1 MTKIVDTVPAFEDYG
16 RKAGVESPFKREVL
30 WKDLYQSAHPD
41 VFAAFEAATGPQ
53 TGLAALV
60 RELRK
65 VQGRVKEAAPAV
77 LEVVERIDPLIP
89 GALGLPAEPSPVH
102 VVLVGTFAT
111 NATVGRLGDDVAVF
125 HCLEWFQSAAGSEV
139 LAAHEGAHAWHQIA
153 LNASGPEDD
162 LAWMAFSEG
171 LAIAASRAVAPG
183 HDELDYYWYQHPDVE
198 DWLPWC
204 QENAGELRKHFLASL
219 DIPEAVETF
228 FGGGM
233 VDGHWRVGQFVADEL
248 VKSLDRP
255 LPELAAMSI
264 EEGRTAIRDALQ
276 R

>member
-1 MTKIVDTVPAFEDYG
+1 MTRIIDTVPAFEAYG
-16 RKAGVESPFKREVL
+16 RKAGVESPFKREIM
-30 WKDLYQSAHPD
+30 WKELYQGAHPD
-41 VFAAFEAATGPQ
+41 VFAAFEEATGPQ

-65 VQGRVKEAAPAV
+65 VQGRVEEAAPAV
-77 LEVVERIDPLIP
+77 LEAVDRIDPLIP
-89 GALGLPAEPSPVH
+89 EALGVAPASAPVH

-111 NATVGRLGDDVAVF
+111 NATVGALGDDVAVF

-139 LAAHEGAHAWHQIA
+139 LAAHEGTHAWHQIV
-153 LNASGPEDD
+153 LGQTGPEDD
-162 LAWMAFSEG
+162 LAWLAFSEG
-171 LAIAASRAVAPG
+171 LAIAASRVVAPG

-204 QENAGELRKHFLASL
+204 RENADELRKHFRASL

-233 VDGHWRVGQFVADEL
+233 VDGHWRVGQFVADQL
-248 VKSLDRP
+248 VTSLGRP
-255 LPELAAMSI
+255 LAELAAMSVD
-264 EEGRTAIRDALQ
+264 EARTAIRGALAD
-276 R
+276 